1 MWYICTM
8 EYYKAMKNNNFMK
21 FTGNW
26 MELEKKIILSQVT
39 QTHKDEY
46 DMYVIIS
53 RYLPLNDN

>member
-1 MWYICTM
+1 M